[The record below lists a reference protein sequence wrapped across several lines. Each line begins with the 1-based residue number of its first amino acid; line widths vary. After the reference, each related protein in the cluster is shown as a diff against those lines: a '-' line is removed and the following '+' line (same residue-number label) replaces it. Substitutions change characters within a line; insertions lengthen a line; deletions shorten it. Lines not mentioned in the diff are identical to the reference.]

1 MEAVQELFLQ
11 AMRASLENKKVEWET
26 ALETEQ
32 WLALFQMA
40 EKHNVLPLIYDA
52 VYSCPAARKAEGD
65 FFTPI
70 KRRCFQMV
78 MLQTQK
84 TNEFLR
90 LYTKLREAGIKPCVV
105 KGIICRNIYPNPDYR
120 LSSDEDIL
128 IPAEQFP
135 LCHETM
141 LAYGI
146 VLCEPEMDIHEA
158 YEVPYGKP
166 GSPIY
171 IELHKSLFPPDS
183 EAYGDLNR
191 FFVGITERLT
201 EVRIQG
207 TPVYTMGHTDHL
219 FYLLCHAFK
228 HFLHSGFGL
237 RQVCD
242 IVLYANAYGDQI
254 DWERIV
260 ENCREIRAEL
270 FTAALFKIGEN
281 YLCFDADKACYPAV
295 WKELDVD
302 EAPML
307 DDLLDSGIYGGSN
320 MSRKHSS
327 SITLNAVSAQ
337 KQGKKPGNHV
347 LKTVFPPAKALEGR
361 FPYLKEHPYLLP
373 VAWTSRLFHYQK
385 ELQRTSDNDAAES
398 IRIGNQRI
406 ELMKEYGIID
416 E

>member
-135 LCHETM
+135 LCHETL

-171 IELHKSLFPPDS
+171 IELHKSLFPPES

-191 FFVGITERLT
+191 FFEGVTERLA
-201 EVRIQG
+201 EVRVQG
-207 TPVYTMGHTDHL
+207 SQLCTMEPTDHL
-219 FYLLCHAFK
+219 FYLICHAFK

-270 FTAALFKIGEN
+270 FTTALFKIGEK

-337 KQGKKPGNHV
+337 KQGKKSGNHV

>member
-11 AMRASLENKKVEWET
+11 AMRASLENKKVTWEKE
-26 ALETEQ
+26 LEAQ
-32 WLALFQMA
+32 DWLALFQLA
-40 EKHNVLPLIYDA
+40 ETHNVLPLIYDE
-52 VYSCPAARKAEGD
+52 VYSCPSARKTEGE
-65 FFTPI
+65 FFAPI
-70 KRRCFQMV
+70 KRRTFQMV
-78 MLQTQK
+78 MMQTQK

-90 LYTKLREAGIKPCVV
+90 LYEKLRAAGVRPCVV

-128 IPAEQFP
+128 ILAEQFP

-141 LAYGI
+141 LAYGMT
-146 VLCEPEMDIHEA
+146 LSDPEMDIAAA

-171 IELHKSLFPPDS
+171 IELHKSLFPPES

-191 FFVGITERLT
+191 FFEGVTDRLA
-201 EVRIQG
+201 EVRVQG
-207 TPVYTMGHTDHL
+207 SQLCTMESTDHL
-219 FYLLCHAFK
+219 FYLICHAFK

-242 IVLYANAYGDQI
+242 IVLYANAYGNQI
-254 DWERIV
+254 DWARIL
-260 ENCREIRAEL
+260 ENCQEIHAEL
-270 FTAALFKIGEN
+270 FAAALFKIGEK
-281 YLCFDADKACYPAV
+281 YLCFDADKACYPAF

-302 EAPML
+302 ESAML
-307 DDLLDSGIYGGSN
+307 DDLLDSGVFGDAN

-327 SITLNAVSAQ
+327 NITLNAVSAQ
-337 KQGKKPGNHV
+337 KQGKKAGNHV

-373 VAWTSRLFHYQK
+373 AAWASRLIHYQK
-385 ELQRTSDNDAAES
+385 ELQQTSGNDAAES

-406 ELMKEYGIID
+406 ELMKEYGII

>member
-295 WKELDVD
+295 WRELDVD

>member
-11 AMRASLENKKVEWET
+11 AMRASLENKKVTWEKE
-26 ALETEQ
+26 LEAQ
-32 WLALFQMA
+32 DWLALFQLA
-40 EKHNVLPLIYDA
+40 ETHNVLPLIYDA
-52 VYSCPAARKAEGD
+52 VYRCPAARKTEGE
-65 FFTPI
+65 FFAPI
-70 KRRCFQMV
+70 KRRTLQMV
-78 MLQTQK
+78 MMQTQK

-90 LYTKLREAGIKPCVV
+90 LYEKLRAAGVSPCVV

-141 LAYGI
+141 LAYGMT
-146 VLCEPEMDIHEA
+146 LSDPEMDIAAA
-158 YEVPYGKP
+158 YEVPYGRP

-171 IELHKSLFPPDS
+171 IELHKSLFPPES

-191 FFVGITERLT
+191 FFEGVTERLA
-201 EVRIQG
+201 EVRVQG
-207 TPVYTMGHTDHL
+207 SQLCTMEPTDHL
-219 FYLLCHAFK
+219 FYLICHAFK

-254 DWERIV
+254 DWAQILK
-260 ENCREIRAEL
+260 NCREIHAEL
-270 FTAALFKIGEN
+270 FAAALFKIGEK

-295 WKELDVD
+295 WRELDVD
-302 EAPML
+302 ESAML
-307 DDLLDSGIYGGSN
+307 DDLLDSGVFGDAN

-327 SITLNAVSAQ
+327 NITLNAVSAQ
-337 KQGKKPGNHV
+337 KQGKKAGNHV

-373 VAWTSRLFHYQK
+373 AAWASRLIHYQK
-385 ELQRTSDNDAAES
+385 ELQQTSGNDAAES

-406 ELMKEYGIID
+406 ELMKEYGII

>member
-11 AMRASLENKKVEWET
+11 AMRASLENKKVDWE
-26 ALETEQ
+26 AELETEQ
-32 WLALFQMA
+32 WVALFQMA
-40 EKHNVLPLIYDA
+40 EIHNVLPLIYDA
-52 VYSCPAARKAEGD
+52 VYRCPAARKTEGE
-65 FFTPI
+65 FFAPI
-70 KRRCFQMV
+70 KRRTLQMV
-78 MLQTQK
+78 MMQTQK

-90 LYTKLREAGIKPCVV
+90 LYEKLRAAGVRPCVV

-141 LAYGI
+141 LAYGMT
-146 VLCEPEMDIHEA
+146 LSDPEMDIAAA

-171 IELHKSLFPPDS
+171 IELHKSLFPPES

-191 FFVGITERLT
+191 FFEGVTERLA
-201 EVRIQG
+201 EVRVQG
-207 TPVYTMGHTDHL
+207 SQLCTMEPTDHL
-219 FYLLCHAFK
+219 FYLICHAFK

-254 DWERIV
+254 DWAQILK
-260 ENCREIRAEL
+260 NCREIHAEL
-270 FTAALFKIGEN
+270 FAAALFKIGEK
-281 YLCFDADKACYPAV
+281 YLCFDADKACYPAF

-302 EAPML
+302 ESAML
-307 DDLLDSGIYGGSN
+307 DDLLDSGVFGDAN

-327 SITLNAVSAQ
+327 NITLNAVSAQ
-337 KQGKKPGNHV
+337 KQGKKAGNHV

-373 VAWTSRLFHYQK
+373 AAWASRLIHYQK
-385 ELQRTSDNDAAES
+385 ELQQTSGNDAAES

-406 ELMKEYGIID
+406 ELMKEYGII

>member
-11 AMRASLENKKVEWET
+11 AMRASLENKKVDWE
-26 ALETEQ
+26 AELETEQ
-32 WLALFQMA
+32 WVALFQMA
-40 EKHNVLPLIYDA
+40 EIHNVLPLIYDA
-52 VYSCPAARKAEGD
+52 VYSCPAARKTEGE
-65 FFTPI
+65 FFAPI
-70 KRRCFQMV
+70 KRRTLQMV
-78 MLQTQK
+78 MMQTQK

-90 LYTKLREAGIKPCVV
+90 LYEKLRAAGVRPCVV

-141 LAYGI
+141 LAYGMT
-146 VLCEPEMDIHEA
+146 LSDPEMDIEAA

-171 IELHKSLFPPDS
+171 IELHKSLFPPES

-191 FFVGITERLT
+191 FFEGVTERLA
-201 EVRIQG
+201 EVRVQG
-207 TPVYTMGHTDHL
+207 SQLCTMEPTDHL
-219 FYLLCHAFK
+219 FYLICHAFK

-254 DWERIV
+254 DWARIL
-260 ENCREIRAEL
+260 ENCQEIH
-270 FTAALFKIGEN
+270 
-281 YLCFDADKACYPAV
+281 ACYPAF

-302 EAPML
+302 ESAML
-307 DDLLDSGIYGGSN
+307 DDLLDSGVFGDAN

-327 SITLNAVSAQ
+327 NITLNAVSAQ
-337 KQGKKPGNHV
+337 KQGKKAGNHV

-373 VAWTSRLFHYQK
+373 AAWASRLIHYQK
-385 ELQRTSDNDAAES
+385 ELQQTSGNDAAES

-406 ELMKEYGIID
+406 ELMKEYGII

>member
-11 AMRASLENKKVEWET
+11 AMRASLENKKVDWE
-26 ALETEQ
+26 AELETEQ
-32 WLALFQMA
+32 WVTLFQMA
-40 EKHNVLPLIYDA
+40 EIHNVLPLIYDV
-52 VYSCPAARKAEGD
+52 VYSCPSARKTEGE
-65 FFTPI
+65 FFAPI
-70 KRRCFQMV
+70 KRRTLQMV
-78 MLQTQK
+78 MMQTQK

-90 LYTKLREAGIKPCVV
+90 LYEKLRAAGVRPCVV

-141 LAYGI
+141 LAYGMT
-146 VLCEPEMDIHEA
+146 LSDPEMDIAVA

-171 IELHKSLFPPDS
+171 IELHKSLFPPES

-191 FFVGITERLT
+191 FFEGVTERLA
-201 EVRIQG
+201 EVRVQG
-207 TPVYTMGHTDHL
+207 SQLCTMEPTDHL
-219 FYLLCHAFK
+219 FYLICHAFK

-254 DWERIV
+254 DWAQILK
-260 ENCREIRAEL
+260 NCREIHAEL
-270 FTAALFKIGEN
+270 FAAALFKIGEK
-281 YLCFDADKACYPAV
+281 YLCFDADKACYPAF

-302 EAPML
+302 ESAML
-307 DDLLDSGIYGGSN
+307 DDLLDSGVFGDAN

-327 SITLNAVSAQ
+327 NITLNAVSAQ
-337 KQGKKPGNHV
+337 KQGKKAGNHV

-373 VAWTSRLFHYQK
+373 AAWASRLIHYQK
-385 ELQRTSDNDAAES
+385 ELQQASGNDAAES

-406 ELMKEYGIID
+406 ELMKEYGII

>member
-11 AMRASLENKKVEWET
+11 AMKASLENKKVTWET
-26 ALETEQ
+26 ALEDQE
-32 WLALFQMA
+32 WLALFQLA
-40 EKHNVLPLIYDA
+40 EAHHVLPLIYDA
-52 VYSCPAARKAEGD
+52 VYCCPAAQNSEGEL
-65 FFTPI
+65 FAPFK
-70 KRRCFQMV
+70 KRTVQMV

-84 TNEFLR
+84 TSEFLR
-90 LYTKLREAGIKPCVV
+90 LYEKLRAAGVKLCIV

-120 LSSDEDIL
+120 ISGDEDIL

-135 LCHETM
+135 LCHEAM
-141 LAYGI
+141 LAYGMT
-146 VLCEPEMDIHEA
+146 LSEPEQDINEV
-158 YEVPYGKP
+158 YEVPYGKQ

-171 IELHKSLFPPDS
+171 IELHKSLFPPES

-191 FFVGITERLT
+191 FFEGVTERLI
-201 EVRIQG
+201 EVPVQG
-207 TPVYTMGHTDHL
+207 SMISTMEYTDHL
-219 FYLLCHAFK
+219 FYLICHAFK

-254 DWERIV
+254 DWAQILK
-260 ENCREIRAEL
+260 NCREIHAEL
-270 FTAALFKIGEN
+270 FAAALFKIGEK

-295 WKELDVD
+295 WRELDVD
-302 EAPML
+302 ESAML
-307 DDLLDSGIYGGSN
+307 DDLLDSGVFGDAN

-327 SITLNAVSAQ
+327 NITLNAVSAQ
-337 KQGKKPGNHV
+337 KQGKKAGNHV
-347 LKTVFPPAKALEGR
+347 LKTVFPSAKALEGR

-373 VAWTSRLFHYQK
+373 LAWSSRLIHYQK
-385 ELQRTSDNDAAES
+385 ELQQTSGNDAAES

-406 ELMKEYGIID
+406 ELMKQYGII

>member
-11 AMRASLENKKVEWET
+11 AMRASLENKKVTWEKE
-26 ALETEQ
+26 LEAQ
-32 WLALFQMA
+32 DWLALFQLA
-40 EKHNVLPLIYDA
+40 ETHNVLPLIYDA
-52 VYSCPAARKAEGD
+52 VYSCPSARKTEGE
-65 FFTPI
+65 FFAPI
-70 KRRCFQMV
+70 KRRTFQMV
-78 MLQTQK
+78 MMQTQK

-90 LYTKLREAGIKPCVV
+90 LYEKLRAAGIKPCVV

-141 LAYGI
+141 LAYGMT
-146 VLCEPEMDIHEA
+146 LSDPEIDIEAA

-295 WKELDVD
+295 WRELDVD

-337 KQGKKPGNHV
+337 KQGKKSGNHV

>member
-11 AMRASLENKKVEWET
+11 AMRASLENKKVDWEA

-40 EKHNVLPLIYDA
+40 EIHNVLPLIYDA
-52 VYSCPAARKAEGD
+52 VYSCPAARKTEGE
-65 FFTPI
+65 FFAPI
-70 KRRCFQMV
+70 KRRTLQMV
-78 MLQTQK
+78 MMQTQK

-90 LYTKLREAGIKPCVV
+90 LYEKLRAAGVRPCVV

-128 IPAEQFP
+128 ITAEQFP

-141 LAYGI
+141 LAYGMT
-146 VLCEPEMDIHEA
+146 LSDPEMDIAAA
-158 YEVPYGKP
+158 YEVPYGRTR
-166 GSPIY
+166 SQIY
-171 IELHKSLFPPDS
+171 IELNKSLFTTED
-183 EAYGDLNR
+183 EAYAYLNR
-191 FFVGITERLT
+191 FFEGVTERLA
-201 EVRIQG
+201 EVHVQG
-207 TPVYTMGHTDHL
+207 SQLCTMEPTDHL
-219 FYLLCHAFK
+219 FYLICHAFK

-254 DWERIV
+254 DWAQILK
-260 ENCREIRAEL
+260 NCRDILAEL
-270 FTAALFKIGEN
+270 FAAALFKIGEK

-295 WKELDVD
+295 WRELDVD
-302 EAPML
+302 ESAML
-307 DDLLDSGIYGGSN
+307 DDLLDSGVFGDAN

-327 SITLNAVSAQ
+327 NITLNAVSAQ
-337 KQGKKPGNHV
+337 KQGKKAGNHV

-373 VAWTSRLFHYQK
+373 AAWASRLIHYQK
-385 ELQRTSDNDAAES
+385 ELQQTSGNDAAES

-406 ELMKEYGIID
+406 ELMKEYGII

>member
-11 AMRASLENKKVEWET
+11 AVRASLENKKTDWET
-26 ALETEQ
+26 ELETEQ

-40 EKHNVLPLIYDA
+40 EIHNVLPLIYDA
-52 VYSCPAARKAEGD
+52 VYSCPAARKTEGD
-65 FFTPI
+65 FFTPV
-70 KRRCFQMV
+70 KRRTLQMV
-78 MLQTQK
+78 MMQTQK
-84 TNEFLR
+84 TSEFLR
-90 LYTKLREAGIKPCVV
+90 LYEKLKEAGVRPCVV

-120 LSSDEDIL
+120 ISGDEDIL

-141 LAYGI
+141 LSCGMT
-146 VLCEPEMDIHEA
+146 LSEPEMDINEA
-158 YEVPYGKP
+158 YEVPYGKM

-183 EAYGDLNR
+183 QAYGDLNR
-191 FFVGITERLT
+191 FFEGIMERLM
-201 EVRIQG
+201 EVQVQG
-207 TPVYTMGHTDHL
+207 SQLCTMEHTDHL
-219 FYLLCHAFK
+219 FYLICHAFK

-242 IVLYANAYGDQI
+242 IVLYANTYGDQI

-260 ENCREIRAEL
+260 ENCREIRAER
-270 FTAALFKIGEN
+270 FTAALFKIGEK

-295 WKELDVD
+295 WRELDVD
-302 EAPML
+302 ESAML
-307 DDLLDSGIYGGSN
+307 SDLLDSGVYGGAN

-327 SITLNAVSAQ
+327 NITLNAVSAQ
-337 KQGKKPGNHV
+337 KQGKKAGNHV
-347 LKTVFPPAKALEGR
+347 LKTVFPSAKALEGR

-373 VAWTSRLFHYQK
+373 VAWTSRLIHYQK
-385 ELQRTSDNDAAES
+385 ELQQTSGNDAAES

-406 ELMKEYGIID
+406 ELMKQYGII

>member
-52 VYSCPAARKAEGD
+52 VYNCPAARKTEGE
-65 FFTPI
+65 FFAPI
-70 KRRCFQMV
+70 KRRTLQMV
-78 MLQTQK
+78 MMQTQK

-90 LYTKLREAGIKPCVV
+90 LYEKLRAAGVRPCVV

-141 LAYGI
+141 LAYGMA
-146 VLCEPEMDIHEA
+146 LSDPEMDIAAA
-158 YEVPYGKP
+158 YEVPYGRP

-207 TPVYTMGHTDHL
+207 TPVYTMSPDDHL
-219 FYLLCHAFK
+219 FYLICHAFK

-254 DWERIV
+254 DWSRV
-260 ENCREIRAEL
+260 LENCREIHAE
-270 FTAALFKIGEN
+270 FFVAALFKIGEK
-281 YLCFDADKACYPAV
+281 YLCFDADKACYPPV
-295 WKELDVD
+295 WRELDVD
-302 EAPML
+302 ESAML
-307 DDLLDSGIYGGSN
+307 SDLLDSGVYGDAN

-327 SITLNAVSAQ
+327 NITLNAVSAQ
-337 KQGKKPGNHV
+337 KQGKKAGNHV

-385 ELQRTSDNDAAES
+385 ELQQTSGNDAAES

-406 ELMKEYGIID
+406 ELMKEYGII

>member
-295 WKELDVD
+295 WRELDVD

-337 KQGKKPGNHV
+337 KQGKKSGNHV